1 MCLSIIVQDNKLA
14 KVKFRE
20 IVQRMLIHT
29 YVFKNVVCGNIISGL
44 ILAILSNHQNL
55 LLAIILCSVDDCSIR
70 VY

>member
-20 IVQRMLIHT
+20 IVQRILIRT

-44 ILAILSNHQNL
+44 NIGNFIQSPKFAPCHYLMQ
-55 LLAIILCSVDDCSIR
+55 C
-70 VY
+70 